1 MAGDVSVQV
10 LCADALEVVAL
21 QSAKQCLAL
30 TAAYRMFRQTK
41 SLSVTPCQF
50 KRNPIPVLADL
61 HWQLTL
67 EAKPV
72 DLQLSAFVT

>member
-21 QSAKQCLAL
+21 QSAKQCLTL

-41 SLSVTPCQF
+41 LPQRPFVAP
-50 KRNPIPVLADL
+50 RILADL

>member
-1 MAGDVSVQV
+1 MAGDVSVMGQARDV
-10 LCADALEVVAL
+10 SVML
-21 QSAKQCLAL
+21 QAASQCLTL
-30 TAAYRMFRQTK
+30 TAASRR
-41 SLSVTPCQF
+41 PCQVIL
-50 KRNPIPVLADL
+50 KKSSTLRIVANL